1 MMIQKAHSRDMI
13 EGVIWKQILKFFFP
27 IMLGTLFQQLY
38 NTVDAIVVGRYA
50 GKVALAAIMPVL
62 SHMGHHIYTLPTAIV
77 SNTLDYGQFVI
88 HEMTDYMRQT
98 LQVWK
103 NLGFTFEAI
112 STGFIVSEE
121 QAALV
126 SELCR
131 ESAAKGCTVFVDP
144 VMGDE
149 GKLYNGVTE
158 ATVAHMRAMTA
169 VADYVMPNY
178 TEAAYLAGEPIKS
191 DLTRAEADMLVD
203 KLRALGAKSV
213 LITSAK
219 VDGADCV
226 VGYDHEKGEHFLL
239 HFEMV
244 PVFFSGTG
252 DLFSGILTGSVLDGM
267 PLQQAI
273 RRAMDAIRVMILRH
287 KDNEDHYVGIPI
299 ETCLDVLND

>member
-1 MMIQKAHSRDMI
+1 MQAFSDERMAVMPKH
-13 EGVIWKQILKFFFP
+13 IL
-27 IMLGTLFQQLY
+27 LVQ
-38 NTVDAIVVGRYA
+38 

-62 SHMGHHIYTLPTAIV
+62 SHMGHHVYTLPTAIV
-77 SNTLDYGQFVI
+77 SNTLDYGQFEI
-88 HEMTDYMRQT
+88 LELTDYMRRT
-98 LQVWK
+98 LAVWK
-103 NLGFTFEAI
+103 NLGFSFEAI

-126 SELCR
+126 AELCR

-158 ATVAHMRAMTA
+158 ATVDHMRAMVA

-178 TEAAYLAGEPIKS
+178 TEAAYLAGAPILENLS
-191 DLTRAEADMLVD
+191 RAQADALVD
-203 KLRALGAKSV
+203 HLRGLGAKSV

-219 VDGADCV
+219 VDGQFCV
-226 VGYDHEKGEHFLL
+226 VGYDHGRGERFLL
-239 HFEMV
+239 PFEMV

-252 DLFSGILTGSVLDGM
+252 DLFSGILTGRVLDGM
-267 PLQQAI
+267 PLQEAVQY
-273 RRAMDAIRVMILRH
+273 AMDAIRVMILRN

-299 ETCLDVLND
+299 ETCLDVLK

>member
-1 MMIQKAHSRDMI
+1 MPKHILLVQDMT
-13 EGVIWKQILKFFFP
+13 G
-27 IMLGTLFQQLY
+27 Y
-38 NTVDAIVVGRYA
+38 

-77 SNTLDYGQFVI
+77 SNTLDYGQFEI
-88 HEMTDYMRQT
+88 LEMTDYMRKT
-98 LQVWK
+98 LAVWK

-126 SELCR
+126 ADLCR

-158 ATVAHMRAMTA
+158 VTVNHMRSMCA
-169 VADYVMPNY
+169 VADYVMPNF
-178 TEAAYLAGEPIKS
+178 TEAAYLAGAPIREE
-191 DLTRAEADMLVD
+191 LTSAEARELVD
-203 KLRALGAKSV
+203 QLRALGAKSV

-219 VDGADCV
+219 VDGRFCV
-226 VGYDHEKGEHFLL
+226 TGYDHVKAEYFCLP
-239 HFEMV
+239 FEMV

-252 DLFSGILTGSVLDGM
+252 DIFSGILTGSVLDGM
-267 PLQQAI
+267 PLQAAVQK
-273 RRAMDAIRVMILRH
+273 AMDAIRVMILRN

-299 ETCLDVLND
+299 ETCLDTLQ

>member
-1 MMIQKAHSRDMI
+1 MAKHILLVQDMT
-13 EGVIWKQILKFFFP
+13 G
-27 IMLGTLFQQLY
+27 Y
-38 NTVDAIVVGRYA
+38 

-77 SNTLDYGQFVI
+77 SNTLDYGQFEI
-88 HEMTDYMRQT
+88 HEMTDYMRAT

-121 QAALV
+121 QAQLV

-131 ESAAKGCTVFVDP
+131 DCAAKGCTVFVDP

-178 TEAAYLAGEPIKS
+178 TEAAYLAGHPIRE
-191 DLTRAEADMLVD
+191 DLTRAEATELVD
-203 KLRALGAKSV
+203 ALRALGAKSV
-213 LITSAK
+213 LVTSAK
-219 VDGADCV
+219 VEGADCV
-226 VGYDHEKGEHFLL
+226 AGYDHAKGEYFLL
-239 HFEMV
+239 PFERV

-252 DLFSGILTGSVLDGM
+252 DIFSGILTGRVLDGM
-267 PLQQAI
+267 PLQQAVQN
-273 RRAMDAIRVMILRH
+273 AMDAIRVMILRN

-299 ETCLDVLND
+299 ETCLDILE

>member
-1 MMIQKAHSRDMI
+1 MAKHILLVQDMT
-13 EGVIWKQILKFFFP
+13 G
-27 IMLGTLFQQLY
+27 Y
-38 NTVDAIVVGRYA
+38 

-77 SNTLDYGQFVI
+77 SNTLDYGEFEFI
-88 HEMTDYMRQT
+88 EMTGYMRRT
-98 LQVWK
+98 LRVWK
-103 NLGFTFEAI
+103 NLGFSFEAI
-112 STGFIVSEE
+112 STGMIFSEE

-131 ESAAKGCTVFVDP
+131 EAAAKGTTVFVDP

-158 ATVAHMRAMTA
+158 TTVDHMRAMCG

-178 TEAAYLAGEPIKS
+178 TEAAYLAGKPIREQ
-191 DLTRAEADMLVD
+191 LTRAEADALVD
-203 KLRALGAKSV
+203 DLRRLGAKSV

-219 VDGADCV
+219 VDGQYCV
-226 VGYDHEKGEHFLL
+226 VGYDHRAGEHFLL
-239 HFEMV
+239 PFEMV

-252 DLFSGILTGSVLDGM
+252 DIFSAILTGKVLDGQ

-273 RRAMDAIRVMILRH
+273 QQAMDAIRIMILRH
-287 KDNEDHYVGIPI
+287 RDNEDHYVGIPI
-299 ETCLDVLND
+299 ETCLDIL

>member
-1 MMIQKAHSRDMI
+1 MPKRILLVQDMT
-13 EGVIWKQILKFFFP
+13 G
-27 IMLGTLFQQLY
+27 Y
-38 NTVDAIVVGRYA
+38 

-77 SNTLDYGQFVI
+77 SNTLDYGQFEI
-88 HEMTDYMRQT
+88 LELTDYMRGA

-103 NLGFTFEAI
+103 NLGFSFDAI

-126 SELCR
+126 AQLCR
-131 ESAAKGCTVFVDP
+131 ESAEKGCMVFVDP

-158 ATVAHMRAMTA
+158 ATVDHMRSMCA

-178 TEAAYLAGEPIKS
+178 TEAAYLAGAPIQD
-191 DLTRAEADMLVD
+191 DLTCAEADALVD
-203 KLRALGAKSV
+203 ALRAMGAKSV

-219 VDGADCV
+219 VEGQYCV
-226 VGYDHEKGEHFLL
+226 AGYDHHIGEHFRLP
-239 HFEMV
+239 FEMV

-252 DLFSGILTGSVLDGM
+252 DLFSGILTGRLLDGQ
-267 PLQQAI
+267 PLQEAVQY
-273 RRAMDAIRVMILRH
+273 AMDAIRVMILRN

-299 ETCLDVLND
+299 ETCLDVLN

>member
-1 MMIQKAHSRDMI
+1 MPKHILLVQDMT
-13 EGVIWKQILKFFFP
+13 G
-27 IMLGTLFQQLY
+27 Y
-38 NTVDAIVVGRYA
+38 

-77 SNTLDYGQFVI
+77 SNTLDYGQFEIV
-88 HEMTDYMRQT
+88 EMTDYMRKT
-98 LQVWK
+98 LQVWE
-103 NLGFTFEAI
+103 NLGFAFEAI

-126 SELCR
+126 AELCR
-131 ESAAKGCTVFVDP
+131 KSAAKGCTVFVDP

-158 ATVAHMRAMTA
+158 ATVNHMRSMCA

-178 TEAAYLAGEPIKS
+178 TEAAYLAAAPIKD
-191 DLTRAEADMLVD
+191 DLTREEADALVD
-203 KLRALGAKSV
+203 NLRSLGAKSV

-219 VDGADCV
+219 VEGQFCV
-226 VGYDHEKGEHFLL
+226 VGYDHRREERFLL
-239 HFEMV
+239 PFEMV

-252 DLFSGILTGSVLDGM
+252 DIFSGILTGRVLDGM
-267 PLQQAI
+267 PLQQAVQN
-273 RRAMDAIRVMILRH
+273 AMDAIRVMILRN

-299 ETCLDVLND
+299 ETCLDTLE

>member
-1 MMIQKAHSRDMI
+1 MAKCVLLVQDMT
-13 EGVIWKQILKFFFP
+13 G
-27 IMLGTLFQQLY
+27 Y
-38 NTVDAIVVGRYA
+38 

-77 SNTLDYGQFVI
+77 SNTLDYGQFEMI
-88 HEMTDYMRQT
+88 EMTDYMRKT
-98 LQVWK
+98 LAVWK
-103 NLGFTFEAI
+103 NLGFSFEAI

-126 SELCR
+126 AELCR

-149 GKLYNGVTE
+149 GKLYIGVSE
-158 ATVAHMRAMTA
+158 ATVGHMRSMCA

-178 TEAAYLAGEPIKS
+178 TEAAYLANRPIKD
-191 DLTRAEADMLVD
+191 DLTRAEADELVD
-203 KLRALGAKSV
+203 ALRGMGAKSV

-219 VDGADCV
+219 VDGQFCV
-226 VGYDHEKGEHFLL
+226 VGYDHERAEHFLL
-239 HFEMV
+239 PFEMV

-252 DLFSGILTGSVLDGM
+252 DIFSGILTGRVLDGM

-273 RRAMDAIRVMILRH
+273 QNAMDAIRVMILRN

-299 ETCLDVLND
+299 ETCLDTLE

>member
-1 MMIQKAHSRDMI
+1 MAKRVLLVQDMT
-13 EGVIWKQILKFFFP
+13 G
-27 IMLGTLFQQLY
+27 Y
-38 NTVDAIVVGRYA
+38 

-77 SNTLDYGQFVI
+77 SNTLDYGQFEI
-88 HEMTDYMRQT
+88 LEMTDYMRKT

-103 NLGFTFEAI
+103 NLGFSFEAI

-126 SELCR
+126 AELCR

-158 ATVAHMRAMTA
+158 ATVNHMRAMCA

-178 TEAAYLAGEPIKS
+178 TEAAYLADKPIKD
-191 DLTRAEADMLVD
+191 DLIRAEADVLVD
-203 KLRALGAKSV
+203 ALRDMGAKSV

-219 VDGADCV
+219 VEGQFCV
-226 VGYDHEKGEHFLL
+226 VGYDHKAGERFCLP
-239 HFEMV
+239 FEMV

-252 DLFSGILTGSVLDGM
+252 DIFSGILTGRVLDGQ
-267 PLQQAI
+267 PLQQAVQS
-273 RRAMDAIRVMILRH
+273 AMDAIRVMILRH
-287 KDNEDHYVGIPI
+287 KDNEDHYVGVPI
-299 ETCLDVLND
+299 ETCLDILQ

>member
-1 MMIQKAHSRDMI
+1 MAKRILLVQDMT
-13 EGVIWKQILKFFFP
+13 G
-27 IMLGTLFQQLY
+27 Y
-38 NTVDAIVVGRYA
+38 

-77 SNTLDYGQFVI
+77 SNTLDYGQFEIV
-88 HEMTDYMRQT
+88 EMTGYMRKT

-103 NLGFTFEAI
+103 NLGFSFEAI

-126 SELCR
+126 AELCR

-158 ATVAHMRAMTA
+158 ATVNHMRSMCA

-178 TEAAYLAGEPIKS
+178 TEAAYLAAAPIKD
-191 DLTRAEADMLVD
+191 DLTRAEAIALVD
-203 KLRALGAKSV
+203 DLRSLGAKSV

-219 VDGADCV
+219 VEGQFCV
-226 VGYDHEKGEHFLL
+226 VGYDHQKGEYFRLP
-239 HFEMV
+239 FEMV

-252 DLFSGILTGSVLDGM
+252 DIFSGILTGRVLDGM
-267 PLQQAI
+267 PLQQAVQN
-273 RRAMDAIRVMILRH
+273 AMDAIRVMILRN

-299 ETCLDVLND
+299 ETCLDTLE